1 MAAGIAKCFLWVNGA
16 ADGIGLLDGN
26 KIYGG
31 QPSLVSSRPMQ
42 SRRLGWCARCAC
54 PIFPIMKRTTLMLNG
69 CLTVAA
75 VIASGKLAFAD
86 AKVNPYESIV
96 ERNPFALKPPPP
108 PAPPED
114 PSAKTPPVPPATV
127 ELTGI
132 TSILK
137 SKKALLEIIPG
148 PGKPTLKHI
157 MSEGERIESVEVVS
171 IDIEKNEVTIKNG
184 TLMTN
189 LTFKVAKSSDK
200 PATPPGLPPPTPGI
214 PGVPP
219 PASAGVPGA
228 VPPAYGNQESSGGR
242 GVQVGGGVP
251 AADGFRSIPPRG
263 IRSNA
268 GQVGQPQQQMTAEES
283 ILDLETKRTLI
294 DQARSAGARIPP
306 LPSAFG
312 TPPQGD
318 GGDPGNVA
326 QPAPM
331 RRPGWVPP
339 KLPQL
344 PAFPGQQPQQ

>member
-1 MAAGIAKCFLWVNGA
+1 
-16 ADGIGLLDGN
+16 
-26 KIYGG
+26 
-31 QPSLVSSRPMQ
+31 
-42 SRRLGWCARCAC
+42 
-54 PIFPIMKRTTLMLNG
+54 MKRTTLMLNG
-69 CLTVAA
+69 CLTLAA
-75 VIASGKLAFAD
+75 LIASGQLVLAD

-114 PSAKTPPVPPATV
+114 PSSKTPPVPPATV

-200 PATPPGLPPPTPGI
+200 PATPPGVPPVPGI

-219 PASAGVPGA
+219 PASAGIPGA
-228 VPPAYGNQESSGGR
+228 GQPAYGNQDATGGR
-242 GVQVGGGVP
+242 GVQVGGG
-251 AADGFRSIPPRG
+251 ASTADGFRSIPPRG
-263 IRSNA
+263 IRSN
-268 GQVGQPQQQMTAEES
+268 VGQPQQQMTAEQSVFE
-283 ILDLETKRTLI
+283 IERNRELNR
-294 DQARSAGARIPP
+294 QAPFPVPP
-306 LPSAFG
+306 LPP
-312 TPPQGD
+312 TPINPYPQEGIIE
-318 GGDPGNVA
+318 
-326 QPAPM
+326 QPATGV
-331 RRPGWVPP
+331 RPGWKPRGLPSLPP
-339 KLPQL
+339 LPQ
-344 PAFPGQQPQQ
+344 